1 VSTLKT
7 VLVSKKNL
15 KEALGKDYTKEK
27 VDEIMRVRI
36 VYKAFRHSIFAEST
50 HSWCFFFLALYVK
63 VSDTNKDGKISYAE
77 FLAAFRNQTSRD
89 IVFTLDSANV
99 S

>member
-1 VSTLKT
+1 M

-15 KEALGKDYTKEK
+15 QEALGKDYTKEK
-27 VDEIMRVRI
+27 VEEIMRVRI
-36 VYKAFRHSIFAEST
+36 TCNAFSHSILQLRLE
-50 HSWCFFFLALYVK
+50 SWCILSYFYFLNRYCK

-89 IVFTLDSANV
+89 IVFTLDSANI